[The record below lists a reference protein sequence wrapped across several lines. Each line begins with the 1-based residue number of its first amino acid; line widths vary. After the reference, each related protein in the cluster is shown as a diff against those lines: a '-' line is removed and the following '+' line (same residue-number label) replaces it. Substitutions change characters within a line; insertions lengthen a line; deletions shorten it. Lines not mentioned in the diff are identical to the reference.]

1 MSLVVVLY
9 LYVQDVTFT
18 FDVFNAGNQIGAL
31 SFNARLLGIEGFGID
46 DVSSNSWV
54 LRKL

>member
-18 FDVFNAGNQIGAL
+18 FAVFNAGNQVGAL
-31 SFNARLLGIEGFGID
+31 TFNARLLGVEWFGIN
-46 DVSSNSWV
+46 DVEP
-54 LRKL
+54 K

>member
-9 LYVQDVTFT
+9 LDVQDVTFT

-31 SFNARLLGIEGFGID
+31 AFNTRLLGVKGFGID
-46 DVSSNSWV
+46 DVEP
-54 LRKL
+54 K